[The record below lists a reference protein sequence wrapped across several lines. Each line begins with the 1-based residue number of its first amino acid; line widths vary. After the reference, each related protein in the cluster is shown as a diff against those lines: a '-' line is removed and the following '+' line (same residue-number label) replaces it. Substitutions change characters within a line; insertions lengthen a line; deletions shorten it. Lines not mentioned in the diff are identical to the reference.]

1 MLMGE
6 RKPLSL
12 SKSERLKNVKQIDYL
27 FGNAVVFKAYPLIF
41 SYLLHENLQQSP
53 VQLLFSAPKRI
64 FKKAVDRNRVKR
76 VLRDRFRL
84 LKPDFTNA
92 LNGKNLQ
99 AAFIYTSRDPIDYRL
114 VDKSMKKIIRELHDK
129 TGA

>member
-1 MLMGE
+1 MGE
-6 RKPLSL
+6 HKQLSL

-27 FGNAVVFKAYPLIF
+27 FGNAVVYKAYPLIF
-41 SYLLHENLQQSP
+41 SYLMPENLQQSP
-53 VQLLFSAPKRI
+53 VQMLFSAPKRI

-84 LKPDFTNA
+84 LKPDFIEA

-99 AAFIYTSRDPIDYRL
+99 AAFIYTSRETIDYRQI
-114 VDKSMKKIIRELHDK
+114 DKSMKKIIRELHDK
-129 TGA
+129 TRA